1 MIKNRNNICIFLM
14 LIPALSASSLADIV
28 VTEDDLLADI
38 HLVSSVTHMNQP
50 QSQTPAAVTI
60 IDRRTIDAS
69 AAVDVLDLFR
79 LVPGFRTYFVNAN
92 APSLSYH
99 SVGESYPRRLE
110 VKIDGRSVYES
121 IFSSVEWN
129 TLGVELEDIDYIEIV
144 RGGNAPADGSNAFL
158 ASINIVTRSPLLDSG
173 WNLRAQFG
181 SDNIRNRSIT
191 YSGKLGEIDHR
202 TTLRHRS
209 NDGFRD
215 FSGEYRGQQRDI
227 SLDDGTETITLGF
240 KGLWTPRASDSV
252 ELQFGFNDSEVGIGE
267 REYQLQETDYQY
279 QHLAWSHSG
288 NGSNQYELIVY
299 HNKFDI
305 NQAQDPL
312 TFYQALTFF
321 PEGPTKLALSQ
332 LPDKL
337 IIEPESIIVSE
348 RWDAEF
354 RANFEAT
361 DSIRGVY
368 GVAARKDRVS
378 SNTLFDMSGSASQ
391 ESYRSYLNLEWRALD
406 NISFNAGF
414 ISEYRNKSR
423 NVNSYR
429 IANNYQV
436 SEDHSIRLAYN
447 RGYRAPTMLE
457 SQQNT
462 TVRYNENLIL
472 DASIQ
477 SDANVEPELLSSSE
491 LGYSG
496 FFLNQ
501 TLNVDVRLYR
511 ERMSDLIGERRE
523 SYPDFDG
530 QLNIR
535 DNIGSAEVTGIEW
548 QVQYRPDN
556 HWLVHANYSYT
567 DLQQDYLYRSSP
579 EIEIRDFS
587 RLNPHHLGGLLIS
600 YLTEDNLSFST
611 MVNHQSRI
619 HHFSGVDD
627 EGYTRVDFKLAK
639 KWRAKQR
646 DAELSLTVQNI
657 GSDYREF
664 YFFNQFKTRYVLGLQ
679 IGFP

>member
-1 MIKNRNNICIFLM
+1 MLKNKKTSILLLLVFA
-14 LIPALSASSLADIV
+14 IPTSGFADTV

-38 HLVSSVTHMNQP
+38 HLVSSVTHMNQAL
-50 QSQTPAAVTI
+50 SQTPAAVTI

-92 APSLSYH
+92 APGVTYH

-110 VKIDGRSVYES
+110 VKIDGRSIYES

-129 TLGVELEDIDYIEIV
+129 TLGVELDDIDYIEVV

-173 WNLRAQFG
+173 WNLRAQIG
-181 SDNIRNRSIT
+181 SDNIRNRSLT

-202 TTLRHRS
+202 ITLRHRS

-215 FSGEYRGQQRDI
+215 FSGQFKGEQREI
-227 SLDDGTETITLGF
+227 ALDDGTETITLGF
-240 KGLWTPRASDSV
+240 KGLWTPSASDSI
-252 ELQFGFNDSEVGIGE
+252 ELQFGFNDSEVGLGE
-267 REYQLQETDYQY
+267 WEYDLQETDYQY
-279 QHLAWSHSG
+279 QHVSWSHSG
-288 NGSNQYELIVY
+288 DGSNKYELIAY
-299 HNKFDI
+299 HNKYDI
-305 NQAQDPL
+305 NLSQDPL
-312 TFYQALTFF
+312 TFYQALSLF
-321 PEGPTKLALSQ
+321 PEGPIRTALSQ

-337 IIEPESIIVSE
+337 IIEPESSLISE

-354 RANFEAT
+354 RANFDAT

-368 GVAARKDRVS
+368 GIAARKDRVS
-378 SNTLFDMSGSASQ
+378 SNTLFDMSESASE
-391 ESYRSYLNLEWRALD
+391 ESYRGYLNLEWRAMD
-406 NISFNAGF
+406 NVSFNAGF
-414 ISEYRNKSR
+414 ISEHRNTGD

-429 IANNYQV
+429 IASNYQF
-436 SEDHSIRLAYN
+436 SENHSMRLAYN

-457 SQQNT
+457 SQQSS
-462 TVRYNENLIL
+462 VIRYDENLIL

-477 SDANVEPELLSSSE
+477 SSADIEAEKLSSLE

-496 FFLNQ
+496 FFLDKTMNI
-501 TLNVDVRLYR
+501 DVRLYR
-511 ERMSDLIGERRE
+511 ERMPNLISERRE

-530 QLNIR
+530 LINIR
-535 DNIGSAEVTGIEW
+535 DNTDNAEVTGIEW

-556 HWLVHANYSYT
+556 HWLVHANYSYM
-567 DLQQDYLYRSSP
+567 DLQQISLYRTTP
-579 EIEIRDFS
+579 EIELRDFS
-587 RLNPHHLGGLLIS
+587 KLNPHHLGGLLVS
-600 YLTEDNLSFST
+600 YETKNNLSFST

-619 HHFSGVDD
+619 HHFGGVAD

-639 KWRAKQR
+639 KWRANQR
-646 DAELSLTVQNI
+646 DAEVSFTVQNV
-657 GSDYREF
+657 GPDYREF
-664 YFFNQFKTRYVLGLQ
+664 YFFNQFATRYILGLK
-679 IGFP
+679 IGIP